1 MEWVNGFPH
10 QKIVLAQLSVENLRF
25 EDKLINDHIY
35 QEVGNSKNGD
45 QHKEAVTSLSLYF
58 WCLLLYISSDWPV
71 AYRMKYWSTL
81 EHWNC

>member
-1 MEWVNGFPH
+1 MMWCDAKFRMEWVNGFPH

-25 EDKLINDHIY
+25 EDKLINDHYI
-35 QEVGNSKNGD
+35 S
-45 QHKEAVTSLSLYF
+45 S
-58 WCLLLYISSDWPV
+58 YISSDWPV